1 MARTFT
7 LRGQS
12 PAAAT
17 HTKLRVSQYDPTVQF
32 QVVEFKIMPAEA
44 STTEGS
50 DCSGILTINENAILD
65 PSDADFSD
73 QGQIAWAKYTRYLSE
88 GAPAPGVDKSPIIT
102 QHDIVDS
109 KWFNYNL
116 WVHTEDAMLNSAV
129 NWFIRI
135 LKVET
140 SEVAGSIS
148 SMRQYAL
155 SRT

>member
-1 MARTFT
+1 VPRTFT

-12 PAAAT
+12 PAANT
-17 HTKLRVSQYDPTVQF
+17 HTRLQVSLNDPTIQF
-32 QVVEFKIMPAEA
+32 QVIQFSIMPAQA

-50 DCSGILTINENAILD
+50 DCSGIITINENNTLD
-65 PSDADFSD
+65 PSDADFGD

-88 GAPAPGVDKSPIIT
+88 GAPAPGVDKSPVISEVNL
-102 QHDIVDS
+102 VDS

-116 WVHTEDAMLNSAV
+116 WIHTEDAMANSAV

-140 SEVAGSIS
+140 TDVAGSIS
-148 SMRQYAL
+148 SLRQYAIQK
-155 SRT
+155 

>member
-1 MARTFT
+1 M
-7 LRGQS
+7 
-12 PAAAT
+12 
-17 HTKLRVSQYDPTVQF
+17 YDPTTQF

-50 DCSGILTINENAILD
+50 DCSGILTINENSTLD
-65 PSDADFSD
+65 PSDPDFGD
-73 QGQIAWAKYTRYLSE
+73 QGQVAWAKYTRYLSE
-88 GAPAPGVDKSPIIT
+88 GAPAPGVDKSPIIS